1 MAHSYTRSLRYFCH
15 RIPALYLHRDSRP
28 SFFFSFLT
36 PCIVR
41 RARSRMKHVRGAWT
55 GAYRAA
61 GQQLLEQAE
70 LYESK
75 SSARKAGRLVKLLVQ
90 VERSLNSAE
99 AAEIAAQ
106 SDPSRASQYMKEAG
120 LRFLPE
126 PPPPPPP
133 QTPED
138 KNATTTAA
146 TSDASIAQ
154 GAAPTQMA
162 SKVPARSRDES
173 SSKTAAQRAAAKTA
187 VDRRRASSSASATAA
202 AGAERRGTSGT
213 SGQKKKKKKTKKERN
228 RLGGSGAAAEED
240 GSSPAGAT
248 TITGEP
254 LKTFVLT
261 VAGCEVRCL
270 LMLEEREGDGEGEGE
285 GEGDRLVV
293 AVGDSL
299 TGAALLQSLFEE
311 PAVVQL
317 ASHGLMRETAYVN
330 RAAFQVCVDGC
341 TCAYVR
347 SVVGAWIGSNNVAA
361 QVSFY
366 AVECLNLSCFLLSNR
381 VPNRRDLAS
390 LHVQV
395 ASIPRCA
402 KYCFH
407 PCAIHP
413 FALGYGIA

>member
-1 MAHSYTRSLRYFCH
+1 
-15 RIPALYLHRDSRP
+15 
-28 SFFFSFLT
+28 
-36 PCIVR
+36 
-41 RARSRMKHVRGAWT
+41 MKHVRGAWT
-55 GAYRAA
+55 GACRAA

-126 PPPPPPP
+126 PPPPPPPP

-254 LKTFVLT
+254 LETFVLT

-341 TCAYVR
+341 TCAYIR

-361 QVSFY
+361 QVSFC
-366 AVECLNLSCFLLSNR
+366 AVECLNFVCFF
-381 VPNRRDLAS
+381 V
-390 LHVQV
+390 VQQSTKP
-395 ASIPRCA
+395 AA
-402 KYCFH
+402 TLH
-407 PCAIHP
+407 PCMYRWHRFLAAPSIVSIHARYTP
-413 FALGYGIA
+413 SR